1 MLDDDVAM
9 TNACDYVRKS
19 DLSAIY
25 AKLDEVLPGEFDESA
40 TYEVSA
46 VAKAMFTLK
55 DAFAGF

>member
-25 AKLDEVLPGEFDESA
+25 AKLDEALPGEFDES
-40 TYEVSA
+40 TIYEVSA
-46 VAKAMFTLK
+46 VAKAIFMLK
-55 DAFAGF
+55 DAFVRF